1 MVTNEPVDGK
11 PPRGEVRGFRPGSR
25 RRARIAA
32 GAALAAAA
40 VGGNVLVYA
49 SLNDTTEVLQVVRNV
64 RAGETLTSADLRVVE
79 VDLDPTVPT
88 VAADDIGL
96 VANQYARVYIASGTL
111 IVPQLVQPDPLVT
124 ESMAVVAIQITPER
138 MPFGLRERSR
148 VRLVVP
154 PSGSDGE
161 RFETDGRVVYRGE
174 ASDGVTGD
182 FALSIELP
190 EADAAIIAASDDVE
204 VILLPQTPD
213 PARTEGDEG

>member
-1 MVTNEPVDGK
+1 MAMTERGDGAQAKVEP
-11 PPRGEVRGFRPGSR
+11 RGFRPGSR

-40 VGGNVLVYA
+40 VGGNVLVYS
-49 SLNDTTEVLQVVRNV
+49 SLDDTTEVLQVVRNV
-64 RAGETLTSADLRVVE
+64 RPGDVVTSADLRIVE

-88 VAADDIGL
+88 VAAGDIGL
-96 VANQYARVYIASGTL
+96 VANRYASVYIASGTL
-111 IVPQLVQPDPLVT
+111 IVPQLVQADPLVT
-124 ESMAVVAIQITPER
+124 PSMAVVAIQITPQR
-138 MPFGLRERSR
+138 MPFGLRERSV

-154 PSGSDGE
+154 ATGNDGE

-174 ASDGVTGD
+174 SSDGVTGD

-190 EADAAIIAASDDVE
+190 EADASVIAASDDVE

-213 PARTEGDEG
+213 PARSEGDGG